1 MNILGLFGIIAAMV
15 LLIILVYKGMSNI
28 YIAPLCA
35 LLVNYHQRPSHF
47 IHL

>member
-28 YIAPLCA
+28 YETVKKSL
-35 LLVNYHQRPSHF
+35 
-47 IHL
+47 

>member
-35 LLVNYHQRPSHF
+35 LLVIITNGLQFYH
-47 IHL
+47 L